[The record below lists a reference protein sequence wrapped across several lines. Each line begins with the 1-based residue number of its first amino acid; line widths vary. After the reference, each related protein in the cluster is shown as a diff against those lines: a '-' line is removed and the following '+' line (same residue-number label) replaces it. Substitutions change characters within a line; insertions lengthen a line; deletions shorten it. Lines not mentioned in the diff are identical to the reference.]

1 MGTSRSEAGGTTP
14 AAGVNAAAGAAAG
27 ASARAASAR
36 AASPPRPIRKVL
48 VANRGEIAVRVLK
61 AVREMGLQGVAVYS
75 DVDRTALHTARA
87 DEAWRLPGNT
97 SLETYL
103 AADKIL
109 DIARRCGADAIHPG
123 YGFLAENADFAREC
137 AAAGLV
143 FIGPSPEAMHGMGDK
158 IRARD
163 LARRAGVPLV
173 PGSPGRVD
181 NADAAV
187 AIASEL
193 GYPVLL
199 KATAGG
205 GGKGMRLAHD
215 ADELRRAF
223 ERTSEEA
230 RKAFSNP
237 DLFLEKFIERPRHI
251 EIQVFGDMHGN
262 CVWLGER
269 ECTIQ
274 RRHQKVIE
282 EAPSPLLTPALRAE
296 MGERAAALAAA
307 VGYVGAGT
315 VEFVAD
321 QQGRFYFLEMNTRLQ
336 VEHPVTELVTGIDL
350 VQEQIR
356 VARGEPLSF
365 LDRLPLAPSG
375 WAIECRIYA
384 EDPHSGF
391 LPSTGRIAK
400 LSVPY
405 GPGVRNDFGVY
416 EGYDVPVYYD
426 PMLGKLAVWGEDRAA
441 AVSRLRRALIDL
453 QIEGLRTN
461 QSFLSWILEHPAFV
475 GAELDTGFIER
486 YFRPEALVP
495 SDEEMLPFVAVAA
508 IRAYQ
513 HGRTPRLP
521 QADAGSRWVQAGR
534 LHEGNV

>member
-1 MGTSRSEAGGTTP
+1 MATSRSEAH
-14 AAGVNAAAGAAAG
+14 ARAAAAGAAG
-27 ASARAASAR
+27 TGRLSRS
-36 AASPPRPIRKVL
+36 IRKVL

-75 DVDRTALHTARA
+75 DVDRNALHVARA
-87 DEAWRLPGNT
+87 DEAWALGGNT
-97 SLETYL
+97 SLDTYL
-103 AADKIL
+103 RGDKIL
-109 DIARRCGADAIHPG
+109 DVARRSGADAVHPG
-123 YGFLAENADFAREC
+123 YGFLAENADFATAC
-137 AAAGLV
+137 ADAGIV
-143 FIGPSPEAMHGMGDK
+143 FIGPSPHAMHGMGDK
-158 IRARD
+158 IRARE
-163 LARRAGVPLV
+163 LAARAGVPLV

-181 NADAAV
+181 DAEAAV
-187 AIASEL
+187 RIADEL

-223 ERTSEEA
+223 ERTAEEA

-262 CVWLGER
+262 CVSLGER

-282 EAPSPLLTPALRAE
+282 EAPSPLLSPELRAE
-296 MGERAAALAAA
+296 MGARAVSLAAA

-321 QQGRFYFLEMNTRLQ
+321 QHGRFYFLEMNTRLQ

-350 VQEQIR
+350 VHEQIR

-365 LDRLPLAPSG
+365 LDRLPIVPRG

-384 EDPHSGF
+384 EDPLAGS
-391 LPSTGRIAK
+391 LPSTGRIVK

-441 AVSRLRRALIDL
+441 AMARMRRALVDL
-453 QIEGLRTN
+453 QVEGVRTN
-461 QSFLSWILEHPAFV
+461 QAFLAWILQHATFTA
-475 GAELDTGFIER
+475 GDLDTGFIER
-486 YFRPEALVP
+486 YFTPDALVP
-495 SDEEMLPFVAVAA
+495 SDDEMLHFVTVAA
-508 IRAYQ
+508 IRAYE
-513 HGRTPRLP
+513 HDRIPRLP
-521 QADAGSRWVQAGR
+521 RLDNGSRWVQAGR
-534 LHEGNV
+534 THEGNV